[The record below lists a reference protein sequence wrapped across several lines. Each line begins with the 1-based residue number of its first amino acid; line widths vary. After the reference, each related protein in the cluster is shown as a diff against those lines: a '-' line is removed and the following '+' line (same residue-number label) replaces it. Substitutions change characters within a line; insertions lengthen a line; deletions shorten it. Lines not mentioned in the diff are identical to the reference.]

1 MSYSRIKGHSALY
14 LAFRGRL
21 SLMSARSWF
30 RQDTRDNV
38 HPGGMGGRGRSRREE
53 DEHVEGAS
61 EVDNGGCSVGEYKS
75 SCVETSRGIYI
86 PRLGNRASEGFQSNK
101 TPGCIEGTE
110 ISSNEGC
117 KLKINSNLNNWND
130 LRPLRGGE

>member
-1 MSYSRIKGHSALY
+1 MEWEGGEEVE
-14 LAFRGRL
+14 GRKT
-21 SLMSARSWF
+21 SARRARVKW
-30 RQDTRDNV
+30 T
-38 HPGGMGGRGRSRREE
+38 MGGVPSGSTKAL
-53 DEHVEGAS
+53 VSKPA
-61 EVDNGGCSVGEYKS
+61 EV
-75 SCVETSRGIYI
+75 YI
-86 PRLGNRASEGFQSNK
+86 PRLGNRASEGFRSNK